1 MATIQE
7 KHIWKCPICN
17 SEVAEKDLAALGLTK
32 EELSI
37 LFRHRQNETLG
48 KCLQLVDILI
58 QKIDPSK
65 LGTEAGVQNMIMELQ
80 NAKLA
85 SESEFKDIMMNLQKT
100 ADDIQKRIAGTGIGK
115 LGEKITVKELKAA
128 FPQDSF
134 TDEKAKKA
142 GTDVIGTVIEAG
154 KEQGKIAISC
164 KYDITWNQ
172 EFIEQLLKNM
182 NQERTEFGILV
193 TKSFPTEALD
203 TRVHYLDNYKI
214 MMVKPEF
221 LAIAYGGYRRA
232 LLEWKSGQNSIKQIE
247 EKNKDRDHLIKIVTE
262 WINRKSNPVLR
273 QIELVDRLCKK
284 SHDSVDKLLTYVKRH
299 SQQSHA
305 DEDEKLEKLSAITNA
320 VNELEK
326 FLDSKTS
333 SEKNSEFVGGQK
345 L

>member
-1 MATIQE
+1 
-7 KHIWKCPICN
+7 
-17 SEVAEKDLAALGLTK
+17 
-32 EELSI
+32 
-37 LFRHRQNETLG
+37 
-48 KCLQLVDILI
+48 
-58 QKIDPSK
+58 
-65 LGTEAGVQNMIMELQ
+65 
-80 NAKLA
+80 
-85 SESEFKDIMMNLQKT
+85 
-100 ADDIQKRIAGTGIGK
+100 
-115 LGEKITVKELKAA
+115 
-128 FPQDSF
+128 
-134 TDEKAKKA
+134 
-142 GTDVIGTVIEAG
+142 
-154 KEQGKIAISC
+154 
-164 KYDITWNQ
+164 
-172 EFIEQLLKNM
+172 M

-333 SEKNSEFVGGQK
+333 SEKNSEYAGGQK